1 MWRDC
6 LKHLLYIFICL
17 TLSLSSSQ
25 TLFYSCVRIDIL
37 IVIKVLMFCLL
48 PHLIYDFKF
57 NRINLSPNLVTNCKE
72 CQLVQFFW
80 KIYSISISF
89 LSEILQIHI
98 WSFNTCVSLLFN
110 ALLFKQVSWSSKLK
124 IKFFLLCLNR
134 GGEILTNY
142 FSHLNKQGFELC
154 SFAKT

>member
-1 MWRDC
+1 MTW
-6 LKHLLYIFICL
+6 LFKAFIIYFYL
-17 TLSLSSSQ
+17 SYSLSLFFTDTFLFVCTYRHFNLNKSSN
-25 TLFYSCVRIDIL
+25 
-37 IVIKVLMFCLL
+37 VLSHATFNLW
-48 PHLIYDFKF
+48 F